1 MCIAVSAADLLHWS
15 VCCLAL
21 EMHVFACTVAAKG
34 YQCCHLQC
42 RGFGTVRYA
51 SKEDAEAAVEAM
63 NNAQIGGRTVTV
75 RIDRYA

>member
-1 MCIAVSAADLLHWS
+1 MLL
-15 VCCLAL
+15 
-21 EMHVFACTVAAKG
+21 
-34 YQCCHLQC
+34 C

-51 SKEDAEAAVEAM
+51 SKEDADAAVEAM

>member
-1 MCIAVSAADLLHWS
+1 MHACILLWCKQTAHAAMLL
-15 VCCLAL
+15 
-21 EMHVFACTVAAKG
+21 
-34 YQCCHLQC
+34 C

-51 SKEDAEAAVEAM
+51 SKEDADAAVEAM

>member
-1 MCIAVSAADLLHWS
+1 MTGGTAACQLS
-15 VCCLAL
+15 ERAR
-21 EMHVFACTVAAKG
+21 ARAR
-34 YQCCHLQC
+34 

>member
-1 MCIAVSAADLLHWS
+1 MLP
-15 VCCLAL
+15 
-21 EMHVFACTVAAKG
+21 
-34 YQCCHLQC
+34 C

-51 SKEDAEAAVEAM
+51 SKEDADAAVEAM